1 MRNKKIA
8 MSNTINTVT
17 ISIKEYDE
25 LRLIK
30 KSMQDGEE
38 HYLLQNYGTNGML
51 YEINPSEVIQK
62 LNTQIDKH
70 IRDKEELKLLAENR
84 YNDYIQQRN
93 LKKEYL
99 SELNKLKDL
108 KPKSPWKRI
117 FKIPA

>member
-1 MRNKKIA
+1 

-30 KSMQDGEE
+30 KAMESGE

-84 YNDYIQQRN
+84 YNDYIQQRD

-99 SELNKLKDL
+99 SELNKLKVS
-108 KPKSPWKRI
+108 KPKSLWKRI
-117 FKIPA
+117 FNIPA